1 MIFFIVF
8 VLFVLR
14 FLSLS
19 QYGNCCLLLLAF
31 CWLFGVG
38 VVVGLFL
45 LSLVS
50 FGVTIYL
57 GRRVFCF
64 VHCFLSFLF
73 VVCCSYIYL
82 FCCCCFCLLLF
93 VLLFCLLLFVV
104 VCFCYAYILAV
115 KQ

>member
-1 MIFFIVF
+1 MGGF
-8 VLFVLR
+8 
-14 FLSLS
+14 
-19 QYGNCCLLLLAF
+19 
-31 CWLFGVG
+31 
-38 VVVGLFL
+38 VVGLFL

-57 GRRVFCF
+57 GRGAFCF

-93 VLLFCLLLFVV
+93 VLLFCVLLFVV
-104 VCFCYAYILAV
+104 VCFCFVFVMLIFWLLNSSLVGRRSVYFEVLV
-115 KQ
+115 S